1 MRILQTIILLL
12 LIACQSEKSEKD
24 IKPGQSQSKLL
35 QESSKEST
43 QQPQKITN
51 GIVFKD
57 AQGNI
62 LSDTEKDSLV
72 QFMENIQ
79 ALRSYNQENN
89 NTEYILFQNYEDLRG
104 FVPDDTIENLI
115 EENRLRRSGG
125 QGAVLSKR
133 INDQWKDKPLPEGNF
148 LQMIDGSVKSFS
160 DYKGKLLVINF
171 WYINCGPCI
180 IEMPYLNDLVN
191 KYQNEDVQF
200 LALSFDTVLDIKS
213 FLQKTEFIYE
223 HGSISRSLMYD
234 FTPVSPGHFIVD
246 KDGII
251 RDITIGAPRNT
262 EIIFDKL
269 VNLIEKNIISYNCIV
284 FFYICTDAY
293 SSRRFFRYFS
303 FI

>member
-1 MRILQTIILLL
+1 MRIVQTIILLL
-12 LIACQSEKSEKD
+12 LIACQSGTSEKD
-24 IKPGQSQSKLL
+24 LKPAQSQSNLV

-72 QFMENIQ
+72 QYMENIQ
-79 ALRSYNQENN
+79 ALRRYDQENN

-104 FVPDDTIENLI
+104 FVPDDAIENLI

-125 QGAVLSKR
+125 QGAVLNKR

-200 LALSFDTVLDIKS
+200 LALSFDTVPDIKS

-251 RDITIGAPRNT
+251 RDIIIGAPRNT

-269 VNLIEKNIISYNCIV
+269 VNLIEKNKK
-284 FFYICTDAY
+284 
-293 SSRRFFRYFS
+293 
-303 FI
+303 

>member
-1 MRILQTIILLL
+1 MRIVQIIILLL
-12 LIACQSEKSEKD
+12 LIACQSETSEKD
-24 IKPGQSQSKLL
+24 IKPAQSQSNIL

-72 QFMENIQ
+72 QYMENIQ
-79 ALRSYNQENN
+79 ALRRYDQENN

-104 FVPDDTIENLI
+104 FVPDDAIENLI

-125 QGAVLSKR
+125 QGAVLNKR

-180 IEMPYLNDLVN
+180 IEMPYLNDLVK

-251 RDITIGAPRNT
+251 RDIIIGAPRNT

-269 VNLIEKNIISYNCIV
+269 VNLIEKNKK
-284 FFYICTDAY
+284 
-293 SSRRFFRYFS
+293 
-303 FI
+303 

>member
-1 MRILQTIILLL
+1 MVLRYMYCSFSFVYIKTIFESTEMRIVQTIILLL
-12 LIACQSEKSEKD
+12 LIACQSETSEKD
-24 IKPGQSQSKLL
+24 IKPAQSQSSIL

-72 QFMENIQ
+72 QYMENIQ
-79 ALRSYNQENN
+79 ALRRYDEENN

-125 QGAVLSKR
+125 QGAVLNKR

-251 RDITIGAPRNT
+251 RDIIIGAPRNT

-269 VNLIEKNIISYNCIV
+269 VNLIEKNKK
-284 FFYICTDAY
+284 
-293 SSRRFFRYFS
+293 
-303 FI
+303 

>member
-1 MRILQTIILLL
+1 MRIVQTIILLL
-12 LIACQSEKSEKD
+12 LIACQSETSEKD
-24 IKPGQSQSKLL
+24 IKPAQSQSNLV
-35 QESSKEST
+35 QESSKETT

-72 QFMENIQ
+72 QYMENIQ
-79 ALRSYNQENN
+79 ALRRYDQENN

-125 QGAVLSKR
+125 QGAVLNKR

-180 IEMPYLNDLVN
+180 IEMPYLNDLVK

-251 RDITIGAPRNT
+251 RDIIIGAPRNT

-269 VNLIEKNIISYNCIV
+269 VNLIEKNKK
-284 FFYICTDAY
+284 
-293 SSRRFFRYFS
+293 
-303 FI
+303 

>member
-1 MRILQTIILLL
+1 MYCYFSFVYIKTIFESTEMRILQITIILFLL
-12 LIACQSEKSEKD
+12 ACQSEVSDKD
-24 IKPGQSQSKLL
+24 IKPAQSQSSST
-35 QESSKEST
+35 QESVKEDT
-43 QQPQKITN
+43 QQAQNITN

-62 LSDTEKDSLV
+62 LTDTQKDSLV
-72 QFMENIQ
+72 QYMDNIQ
-79 ALRSYNQENN
+79 ALRRYDQDNN
-89 NTEYILFQNYEDLRG
+89 NTEYILFQDYEDLRG

-115 EENRLRRSGG
+115 EENKLRRSGG
-125 QGAVLSKR
+125 QGAVLNKR
-133 INDQWKDKPLPEGNF
+133 INDQWKDKPLPDGDF

-191 KYQNEDVQF
+191 QYQNEDIQF
-200 LALSFDTVLDIKS
+200 LALSFDTVPDIKS
-213 FLQKTEFIYE
+213 FLKNTEFIYE

-251 RDITIGAPRNT
+251 RDIIIGAPRNT

-269 VNLIEKNIISYNCIV
+269 VDLIEKNKK
-284 FFYICTDAY
+284 
-293 SSRRFFRYFS
+293 
-303 FI
+303 

>member
-12 LIACQSEKSEKD
+12 LIACQSVISDKD
-24 IKPGQSQSKLL
+24 VKPAQSQSSPV

-43 QQPQKITN
+43 QKPLKITN

-57 AQGNI
+57 SQGKI

-72 QFMENIQ
+72 QYMENIQ
-79 ALRSYNQENN
+79 ALRRYDQENN
-89 NTEYILFQNYEDLRG
+89 NTEYILFQKYEDLRG
-104 FVPDDTIENLI
+104 FIPDDTIENLI

-125 QGAVLSKR
+125 QGAVLNKR
-133 INDQWKDKPLPEGNF
+133 INDQWKDNPLPEGNI

-200 LALSFDTVLDIKS
+200 LALSFDTVPDIKS

-251 RDITIGAPRNT
+251 RDIIIGAPRNT

-269 VNLIEKNIISYNCIV
+269 VNLIEKNKK
-284 FFYICTDAY
+284 
-293 SSRRFFRYFS
+293 
-303 FI
+303 

>member
-1 MRILQTIILLL
+1 MYCCFSFVYFKTIFESAEMRILQTIILLL

-24 IKPGQSQSKLL
+24 IKPGQSQSNLL

-269 VNLIEKNIISYNCIV
+269 VNLIEKNKK
-284 FFYICTDAY
+284 
-293 SSRRFFRYFS
+293 
-303 FI
+303 

>member
-1 MRILQTIILLL
+1 M
-12 LIACQSEKSEKD
+12 
-24 IKPGQSQSKLL
+24 

-43 QQPQKITN
+43 QQTQKITN

-57 AQGNI
+57 AQGKI

-72 QFMENIQ
+72 QYMENIQ
-79 ALRSYNQENN
+79 ALRRYDQENN

-104 FVPDDTIENLI
+104 FVPDDAIENLI

-125 QGAVLSKR
+125 QGAVLNKR

-200 LALSFDTVLDIKS
+200 LALSFDTVPDIKS

-251 RDITIGAPRNT
+251 RDIIIGAPRNT

-269 VNLIEKNIISYNCIV
+269 VNLSLIHI
-284 FFYICTDAY
+284 
-293 SSRRFFRYFS
+293 
-303 FI
+303 

>member
-1 MRILQTIILLL
+1 MYCCFSFIYFKTIFESTEMRIVQTIILLL
-12 LIACQSEKSEKD
+12 LIACQSGTSEKD
-24 IKPGQSQSKLL
+24 LKPAQSQSKLV
-35 QESSKEST
+35 QESSKESK

-72 QFMENIQ
+72 QYMENIQ
-79 ALRSYNQENN
+79 ALRRYDQENN

-125 QGAVLSKR
+125 QGAVLNKR

-251 RDITIGAPRNT
+251 RDIIIGAPRNT
-262 EIIFDKL
+262 EIIFEKL
-269 VNLIEKNIISYNCIV
+269 VNLIEKNKK
-284 FFYICTDAY
+284 
-293 SSRRFFRYFS
+293 
-303 FI
+303 

>member
-12 LIACQSEKSEKD
+12 LIACQSEISDKD
-24 IKPGQSQSKLL
+24 VKPAQSQSSPV

-43 QQPQKITN
+43 QKPLKITN

-57 AQGNI
+57 SQGKI

-72 QFMENIQ
+72 QYMENIQ
-79 ALRSYNQENN
+79 ALRRYDQENN
-89 NTEYILFQNYEDLRG
+89 NTEYILFQKYEDLRG
-104 FVPDDTIENLI
+104 FIPDDTIENLI

-125 QGAVLSKR
+125 QGAVLNKR

-200 LALSFDTVLDIKS
+200 LALSFDTVPDIKS

-251 RDITIGAPRNT
+251 RDIIIGAPRNT

-269 VNLIEKNIISYNCIV
+269 VNLIEKNKK
-284 FFYICTDAY
+284 
-293 SSRRFFRYFS
+293 
-303 FI
+303 

>member
-1 MRILQTIILLL
+1 MYCCFSFVYFKTIFESAEMRILQTIILLL

-24 IKPGQSQSKLL
+24 IKPGQSQSNLV

-269 VNLIEKNIISYNCIV
+269 VNLIEKNKK
-284 FFYICTDAY
+284 
-293 SSRRFFRYFS
+293 
-303 FI
+303 

>member
-1 MRILQTIILLL
+1 MVLRYMYCSFSFVCIKTIFESTEMRIVQIIILLL
-12 LIACQSEKSEKD
+12 LIACQSETSEKD
-24 IKPGQSQSKLL
+24 IKPAQSQSNIL

-72 QFMENIQ
+72 QYMENIQ
-79 ALRSYNQENN
+79 ALRRYDQENN

-125 QGAVLSKR
+125 QGAVLNKR

-180 IEMPYLNDLVN
+180 IEMPYLNDLVK

-251 RDITIGAPRNT
+251 RDIIIGAPRNT

-269 VNLIEKNIISYNCIV
+269 VNLIEKNKK
-284 FFYICTDAY
+284 
-293 SSRRFFRYFS
+293 
-303 FI
+303 

>member
-12 LIACQSEKSEKD
+12 LIACQSETSKKD
-24 IKPGQSQSKLL
+24 IKLDQSQSNLV

-43 QQPQKITN
+43 QQTQKITN

-57 AQGNI
+57 AQGKI

-72 QFMENIQ
+72 QYMENIQ
-79 ALRSYNQENN
+79 ALRRYDQENN

-104 FVPDDTIENLI
+104 FEPDDTIENLI

-125 QGAVLSKR
+125 QGAVLNKR

-200 LALSFDTVLDIKS
+200 LALSFDTVPDIKS

-251 RDITIGAPRNT
+251 RDIIIGAPRNT

-269 VNLIEKNIISYNCIV
+269 VDLIEKNKK
-284 FFYICTDAY
+284 
-293 SSRRFFRYFS
+293 
-303 FI
+303 

>member
-1 MRILQTIILLL
+1 MVLRYMYCSFSFVYIKTIFESTEMRIVQIIILLL
-12 LIACQSEKSEKD
+12 LIACQSETSEKD
-24 IKPGQSQSKLL
+24 IKPAQSQSNIL

-72 QFMENIQ
+72 QYMENIQ
-79 ALRSYNQENN
+79 ALRRYDQENN

-125 QGAVLSKR
+125 QGAVLNKR

-180 IEMPYLNDLVN
+180 IEMPYLNDLVK

-251 RDITIGAPRNT
+251 RDIIIGAPRNT

-269 VNLIEKNIISYNCIV
+269 VNLIEKNKK
-284 FFYICTDAY
+284 
-293 SSRRFFRYFS
+293 
-303 FI
+303 

>member
-12 LIACQSEKSEKD
+12 LIACQSESSEKD
-24 IKPGQSQSKLL
+24 IKPAQSQSNPV

-57 AQGNI
+57 AQGKI

-72 QFMENIQ
+72 QYMENIQ
-79 ALRSYNQENN
+79 ALRRYDQENN

-125 QGAVLSKR
+125 QGAVLNKR

-200 LALSFDTVLDIKS
+200 LALSFDTVPDIKS

-251 RDITIGAPRNT
+251 RDIIIGAPRNT

-269 VNLIEKNIISYNCIV
+269 VNLIEKNKK
-284 FFYICTDAY
+284 
-293 SSRRFFRYFS
+293 
-303 FI
+303 

>member
-12 LIACQSEKSEKD
+12 LIACQSETSEKD
-24 IKPGQSQSKLL
+24 IKPAQSQSNPV
-35 QESSKEST
+35 QESSKQST

-57 AQGNI
+57 AQGKI

-72 QFMENIQ
+72 QYMENIQ
-79 ALRSYNQENN
+79 ALRRYDQENN

-125 QGAVLSKR
+125 QGAVLNKR

-251 RDITIGAPRNT
+251 RDIIIGAPRNT

-269 VNLIEKNIISYNCIV
+269 VNLIEKNKK
-284 FFYICTDAY
+284 
-293 SSRRFFRYFS
+293 
-303 FI
+303 

>member
-12 LIACQSEKSEKD
+12 LIACQSETSKKD
-24 IKPGQSQSKLL
+24 IKLDQSQSNLV

-43 QQPQKITN
+43 QQTQKITN

-57 AQGNI
+57 AQGKI
-62 LSDTEKDSLV
+62 LSDTEKDILV
-72 QFMENIQ
+72 QYMENIQ
-79 ALRSYNQENN
+79 ALRRYDQENN

-125 QGAVLSKR
+125 QGAVLNKR

-251 RDITIGAPRNT
+251 RDIIIGAPRNT

-269 VNLIEKNIISYNCIV
+269 VNLIEKNKK
-284 FFYICTDAY
+284 
-293 SSRRFFRYFS
+293 
-303 FI
+303 

>member
-12 LIACQSEKSEKD
+12 LIACQSEISDKD
-24 IKPGQSQSKLL
+24 VKPAQSQSSPV

-43 QQPQKITN
+43 QKPLKITN

-57 AQGNI
+57 AQGKI

-72 QFMENIQ
+72 QYMENIQ
-79 ALRSYNQENN
+79 ALRRYDQENN
-89 NTEYILFQNYEDLRG
+89 NTEYILFQKYEDLRG
-104 FVPDDTIENLI
+104 FIPDDTIENLI

-125 QGAVLSKR
+125 QGAVLNKR

-200 LALSFDTVLDIKS
+200 LALSFDTVPDIKS

-251 RDITIGAPRNT
+251 RDIIIGAPRNT

-269 VNLIEKNIISYNCIV
+269 VNLIEKNKK
-284 FFYICTDAY
+284 
-293 SSRRFFRYFS
+293 
-303 FI
+303 

>member
-12 LIACQSEKSEKD
+12 LIACQSETSEKD
-24 IKPGQSQSKLL
+24 IKPAQSQSNPV

-57 AQGNI
+57 AQGKI

-72 QFMENIQ
+72 QYMENIQ
-79 ALRSYNQENN
+79 ALRRYDQENN

-115 EENRLRRSGG
+115 QENRLRRSGG
-125 QGAVLSKR
+125 QGAVLNKR

-200 LALSFDTVLDIKS
+200 LALSFDTVPDIKS

-251 RDITIGAPRNT
+251 RDIIIGAPRNT

-269 VNLIEKNIISYNCIV
+269 FNLIEKNKK
-284 FFYICTDAY
+284 
-293 SSRRFFRYFS
+293 
-303 FI
+303 

>member
-1 MRILQTIILLL
+1 MRILQTIILLF
-12 LIACQSEKSEKD
+12 LIACQSEISDKD
-24 IKPGQSQSKLL
+24 IKPAQSQSNPKL
-35 QESSKEST
+35 ESSKEST
-43 QQPQKITN
+43 QQSQKITN

-62 LSDTEKDSLV
+62 LSDTQKDSLV
-72 QFMENIQ
+72 QYMENIQ
-79 ALRSYNQENN
+79 ALRRYDQENN
-89 NTEYILFQNYEDLRG
+89 NTEYILFQNYEDLKG

-125 QGAVLSKR
+125 QGAVLNKR
-133 INDQWKDKPLPEGNF
+133 INDQWKDQSLPDGNF

-160 DYKGKLLVINF
+160 DFKGKLLVINF

-200 LALSFDTVLDIKS
+200 LALSFDTVSDIKS

-223 HGSISRSLMYD
+223 QGSISRSLMYD

-251 RDITIGAPRNT
+251 RDIIIGAPRNT

-269 VNLIEKNIISYNCIV
+269 VDLIEKNKK
-284 FFYICTDAY
+284 
-293 SSRRFFRYFS
+293 
-303 FI
+303 